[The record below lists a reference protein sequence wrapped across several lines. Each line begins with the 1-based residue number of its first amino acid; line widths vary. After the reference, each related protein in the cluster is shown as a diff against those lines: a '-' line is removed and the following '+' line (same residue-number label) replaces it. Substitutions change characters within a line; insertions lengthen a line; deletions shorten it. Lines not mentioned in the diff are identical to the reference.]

1 MGAQVYN
8 RTMVERLHCS
18 PAPVPVKNYKR
29 QSPAL
34 NKVNSAKRNLFG
46 AVEREEFN
54 QFFDMHM
61 KQQDEKKMKRWNFN
75 FRIGEPLD
83 GQFKWMRPHECS
95 VFTLT
100 QAAHVR
106 PTVRRRQATTSDVP
120 QSSSSSSGEILSP
133 DELMDERAE
142 RANRVAK
149 LRQPKITDF
158 LKERKRCLSSS
169 VPVEKISAKKV
180 RLMLAASTSSD
191 GAQQPEAS
199 AASTN

>member
-1 MGAQVYN
+1 MYN

-18 PAPVPVKNYKR
+18 PAPVPVKIHKR

-54 QFFDMHM
+54 QFYNMHM
-61 KQQDEKKMKRWNFN
+61 KQQDETKMNRWNFN
-75 FRIGEPLD
+75 FRKGVPLD
-83 GQFKWMRPHECS
+83 GQFKWMRPQECS
-95 VFTLT
+95 MFTLT
-100 QAAHVR
+100 PAAHVR
-106 PTVRRRQATTSDVP
+106 PSARRRQQAAASDVP
-120 QSSSSSSGEILSP
+120 QSSSSSGDILSP

-142 RANRVAK
+142 RANRDSSAQK

-158 LKERKRCLSSS
+158 LKERKRCLSAP

-199 AASTN
+199 TSSAN